1 MNHNKIVYIVY
12 LAKGQNHVII
22 GENNM
27 AYIEEPNAKYT
38 IKDSVFCDLFTKK
51 EYFIGVSK
59 RKRSGG
65 NQYDECIV

>member
-1 MNHNKIVYIVY
+1 
-12 LAKGQNHVII
+12 
-22 GENNM
+22 M